1 MVATLR
7 SWNTKRPSTPSARG
21 RQGGGIC
28 SIAGDT
34 VAWDHGRLGITAP
47 GSLPWVTIAL
57 GSLGRFVG
65 NQSAPFPVVHTPS
78 AAREGRARP
87 AAVRSGVDT
96 LLLVFGL
103 SGGSVHN
110 MRPFW
115 RWLLAIVV
123 FACLAGCSSTQPYIW
138 ANRLGKLEDDSL
150 YRIGPGDEIYVLVAE
165 QEQLSG
171 KFVIGPDGR
180 YAHPIVGSVALNG
193 LTLAE
198 ATQHLTQRLAG
209 ILQRPQVTVSLVR
222 RRPIRVSVMG
232 EVKTAGRF
240 ELEHDESIL
249 SAIARAGGLTEFADE
264 DSIYVIRR
272 EPTLL
277 RIRFRLRDLSGA
289 EAASSR
295 FRLADNDVIQV
306 Q

>member
-1 MVATLR
+1 
-7 SWNTKRPSTPSARG
+7 
-21 RQGGGIC
+21 
-28 SIAGDT
+28 
-34 VAWDHGRLGITAP
+34 
-47 GSLPWVTIAL
+47 
-57 GSLGRFVG
+57 
-65 NQSAPFPVVHTPS
+65 
-78 AAREGRARP
+78 
-87 AAVRSGVDT
+87 
-96 LLLVFGL
+96 
-103 SGGSVHN
+103 